1 MEESSLEQKK
11 RPLQITLSALMAQGM
26 HLTLAKRVYVHLAKF
41 AEKHPEYNQYDILI
55 AMGKEIAIIL

>member
-1 MEESSLEQKK
+1 
-11 RPLQITLSALMAQGM
+11 MAQGM